1 MGSILASRL
10 LNKTSHVVP
19 PLLIFPLSHIVA
31 LSCNPYP
38 LISTHIPFDPHST
51 SMLVPPSLSSGASRC
66 SRGSTPH
73 RSLVMLATALLHQDL
88 SFYPS
93 MVCWALALHT
103 HTTWFPSPPSGA
115 VLALQNRAPVSSL
128 MSPASYWCTPPIPQT
143 RSLHPP
149 VWTRPCLLVHP
160 RWTTGEILY
169 HTHSTST
176 RIFTCRTFA
185 AFNID

>member
-1 MGSILASRL
+1 MTCLKYYCKLRFCNMVLYSHNDTTSQAFDTVVYHSCGDGRVHAHDAS
-10 LNKTSHVVP
+10 
-19 PLLIFPLSHIVA
+19 F
-31 LSCNPYP
+31 SCHSYP

-73 RSLVMLATALLHQDL
+73 RSLVMFATALLHQDL

-115 VLALQNRAPVSSL
+115 VLAL
-128 MSPASYWCTPPIPQT
+128 
-143 RSLHPP
+143 
-149 VWTRPCLLVHP
+149 
-160 RWTTGEILY
+160 
-169 HTHSTST
+169 
-176 RIFTCRTFA
+176 
-185 AFNID
+185 